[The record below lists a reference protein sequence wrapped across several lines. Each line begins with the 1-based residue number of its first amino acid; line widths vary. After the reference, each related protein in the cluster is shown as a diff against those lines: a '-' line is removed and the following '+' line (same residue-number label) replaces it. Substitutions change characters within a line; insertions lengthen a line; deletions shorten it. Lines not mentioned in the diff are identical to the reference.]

1 MQIPSRHSTA
11 SSHLT
16 DSLSLRIKFSLL
28 SLASKAIVP
37 YAEIRVSQPRTFGA
51 GEFSRRGAVLCTVG
65 CLNAGSIPA
74 PRMVTLPVNPTHLR
88 PPPNLQHLPYPRSP
102 RSDATVLL
110 VPKFTFAAPLPGG
123 SSSQISTW
131 PAPSHQP
138 GLNSSPHLLR
148 KTFPAILPQQ
158 PTHPLTSVSLPSFI
172 SFIACIST

>member
-11 SSHLT
+11 SSHLM

-28 SLASKAIVP
+28 SLASKAIDQGF
-37 YAEIRVSQPRTFGA
+37 ATTDIWGWRILSA
-51 GEFSRRGAVLCTVG
+51 GAVLCTVG
-65 CLNAGSIPA
+65 CLNASSIPT

-88 PPPNLQHLPYPRSP
+88 PPPTLQHLPYPPSP
-102 RSDATVLL
+102 RSDPTVPL
-110 VPKFTFAAPLPGG
+110 VPKFAAPLPGG
-123 SSSQISTW
+123 FSSQISTW

-138 GLNSSPHLLR
+138 GLNSSRHLLR
-148 KTFPAILPQQ
+148 NTFPTILPKQ